1 MTLRCPNSFTHPLW
15 TCAITAQL
23 GGAETI
29 SIPPTGLDKLTATLR
44 KRRLPLA
51 HYDSWITPLSN
62 SGLPTTANP
71 PDKARVHAL
80 LGATE
85 KPILF
90 RNLPVDHP
98 TTKALLNSAFHVH
111 VFKRWERAV
120 LHLGGTY
127 DDWLQ
132 SNFDQKRRKEL
143 KRLRNRLAEQGRLE
157 SVALEKD
164 GSILPFQ
171 AAFLKL
177 EAESW
182 KGKRGTAIAN
192 DPRTEQALAQGLA
205 NMHNAGLLKFWQI
218 NFDGEP
224 IASLFAL
231 VDDGEV
237 TLGKIAYA
245 EKFAKYSPGVLVIL
259 DATADLLAAGDYDL
273 ADSNAMPGHPMID
286 RIWRDR
292 RECIDVM
299 LAGSATSTTEF
310 KTLVFLL
317 GTKNAAREHIKRI
330 LVRATG
336 RKTS

>member
-15 TCAITAQL
+15 TRAITAQL

-29 SIPPTGLDKLTATLR
+29 SIPPTGLDTLTATLR
-44 KRRLPLA
+44 KRRFPIA
-51 HYDSWITPLSN
+51 HFDSWITPLSN
-62 SGLPTTANP
+62 SGLPIAATP
-71 PDKARVHAL
+71 PAKARVHAL
-80 LGATE
+80 LSAVE

-98 TTKALLNSAFHVH
+98 TTQALVNSAAHAH

-120 LHLGGTY
+120 LRLGGTY
-127 DDWLQ
+127 EDWLQ
-132 SNFDQKRRKEL
+132 NNFDQKRRKEL
-143 KRLRNRLAEQGRLE
+143 KRLRNRLAEQGKLE
-157 SVALEKD
+157 SIALAESGD
-164 GSILPFQ
+164 LASFQ
-171 AAFLKL
+171 AAFLML
-177 EAESW
+177 EAQSW
-182 KGKRGTAIAN
+182 KGRRGTAIAN

-205 NMHNAGLLKFWQI
+205 SMHKAGHLKFWQI
-218 NFDGEP
+218 NLDGKP

-245 EKFAKYSPGVLVIL
+245 EAFAKFSPGVLVIL
-259 DATADLLAAGDYDL
+259 DATADLLASGAYDL

-292 RECIDVM
+292 RECIDVL
-299 LAGSATSTTEF
+299 LAGPSTSTAEF
-310 KTLVFLL
+310 KLLSVLL
-317 GTKNAAREHIKRI
+317 GTRNAAREQLKRI
-330 LVRATG
+330 VTRLTG